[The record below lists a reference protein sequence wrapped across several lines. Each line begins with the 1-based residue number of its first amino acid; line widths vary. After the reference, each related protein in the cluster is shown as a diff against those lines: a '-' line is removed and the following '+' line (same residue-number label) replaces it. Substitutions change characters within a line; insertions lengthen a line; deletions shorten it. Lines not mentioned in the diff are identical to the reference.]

1 MGYRSEIIKQAK
13 WWAAPGTYKPTAS
26 DFGWICQYA
35 RVNVQPS
42 QADLDY
48 TIKSMPSGNLRIG
61 GESKSWCGIFAVGVW
76 AYCGVGV
83 SWTLN
88 WSASKGNVL
97 NALGVSWRKVAG
109 NKGIQPG
116 DIAAIAAKQ
125 HHFIVTDVNDRAV
138 CSVDGNQAGNTI
150 VEYTGWKHSISSIV
164 AYYTL
169 LDE

>member
-1 MGYRSEIIKQAK
+1 MGLPDDIIKRAQ
-13 WWAAPGTYKPTAS
+13 WWASPGTYKPTAD
-26 DFGWICQYA
+26 DFATICQQA

-48 TIKSMPSGNLRIG
+48 TIKHMPSGNVRIG
-61 GESKSWCGIFAVGVW
+61 GESKSWCGIFAVSVW
-76 AYCGVGV
+76 AYLGVGV

-88 WSASKGNVL
+88 WSASRGNL
-97 NALGVSWRKVAG
+97 LTAGGVGWRKVAG
-109 NKGIQPG
+109 NKGIRPG

-150 VEYTGWKHSISSIV
+150 VEYTNWKHTISSIV
-164 AYYTL
+164 AYYTVSQ
-169 LDE
+169 